1 MKRTNKGFLCLVVGS
16 MMFIG
21 TTGNVFAANQKF
33 IDQVKT
39 EYTTYESKA
48 SLEYENYQQSTTKE
62 FEQYQKD
69 ELNSFGLFANQTKQ
83 DTQKLDQELSKDIES
98 LKERFGGNSSYGTKL
113 RDYENKINP
122 NYLGSPMQQYV
133 NSTNPN
139 YLNSLMMQYKN
150 AVNQNYLD
158 SPMMKYKNAVYE
170 NYLNSP
176 MMQYKNAV
184 NENYLNSPMSKL
196 KNGSNEHFLNSI
208 MNQYS
213 RGKMGQQEASN
224 QWRALFQKES
234 QAIQTMKSQSTASI
248 QQIKNASED
257 AILKQKYETV
267 NGILQQRAQTLQT
280 INEIR
285 TDYFGEGL
293 SFEALIPDLGK
304 INVIIDE
311 EWLGFKQPPTLM
323 NGTTLVPMRAI
334 FEKLGAEVKWNQA
347 NQSITASKGNVN
359 ISLTINKN
367 KAAING
373 ETITL
378 SAAPRLINGS
388 TMVPLRF
395 VSESLGADVKWDGQ
409 NKTVFIHSK

>member
-1 MKRTNKGFLCLVVGS
+1 MKGANKVYLSLVVGS
-16 MMFIG
+16 MTFIG
-21 TTGNVFAANQKF
+21 TTSNVFAANQKF

-39 EYTTYESKA
+39 EYTTYESKT
-48 SLEYENYQQSTTKE
+48 SQEYENYQQSTTKE

-83 DTQKLDQELSKDIES
+83 DTQRLDQELSKDLDS
-98 LKERFGGNSSYGTKL
+98 LKKRYSGNSSYDTRL

-122 NYLGSPMQQYV
+122 NYLGSPTQQYV
-133 NSTNPN
+133 NCTNPN
-139 YLNSLMMQYKN
+139 YLNSFMMQYKN

-158 SPMMKYKNAVYE
+158 SPMMKYKNAVNE

-196 KNGSNEHFLNSI
+196 KNGSNENYLNSI

-213 RGKMGQQEASN
+213 RGKLAQQEAGN
-224 QWRALFQKES
+224 QWRALFQKEN
-234 QAIQTMKSQSTASI
+234 QAIQTIKNQSTASI

-267 NGILQQRAQTLQT
+267 NGILQQRAQTLET
-280 INEIR
+280 INELR
-285 TDYFGEGL
+285 TEYFGEGF

-304 INVIIDE
+304 INVIINE

-334 FEKLGAEVKWNQA
+334 FEKLGADVKWNQA
-347 NQSITASKGNVN
+347 TQSIAASKGAVN
-359 ISLTINKN
+359 ISLTINHN
-367 KAAING
+367 KATING
-373 ETITL
+373 KSITL
-378 SAAPRLINGS
+378 SAAPRLINGN

-409 NKTVFIHSK
+409 NKTVFIQSK